1 MFGRCT
7 LTGFKILT
15 KPTNNLTT
23 IQVEKNSL
31 NRIVKEIKK
40 EKLKPHNTAE
50 AEELEFAPNP
60 SYWS

>member
-15 KPTNNLTT
+15 KPTNKLTT

-40 EKLKPHNTAE
+40 AKPHNIAE